1 MSINRDKSEIAE
13 SFRHLLKKA
22 DEMALDKKKEDIVT
36 LLLDTTDIQNLPIM
50 AV

>member
-22 DEMALDKKKEDIVT
+22 DHALDKKDEIDFI
-36 LLLDTTDIQNLPIM
+36 
-50 AV
+50 